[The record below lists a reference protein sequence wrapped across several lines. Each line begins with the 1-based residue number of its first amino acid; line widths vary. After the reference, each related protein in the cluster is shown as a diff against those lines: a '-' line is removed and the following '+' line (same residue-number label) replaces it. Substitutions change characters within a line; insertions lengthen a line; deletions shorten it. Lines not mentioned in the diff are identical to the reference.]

1 MIVGGCQTG
10 FDGGGS
16 YATILVRAMNDIE
29 DLPEGYAE
37 AVGEGCLLVDYCGE
51 LTLLETDQSLT
62 FGRSAELDIDDNAFL
77 HRRLGRFE
85 HRDGRWWLVNTGSRI
100 ELEMFDR
107 ETKASARLTSGTS
120 QMLPGEN
127 VLVHFVAG
135 STRYELLVNGPP
147 IVRHEPAEPSDTV
160 GLHLIPWTHEQRLLM
175 TVLAESLL
183 RNPHQPLQLPTN
195 DDAQTRLGWSKTKFN
210 RKLDNLC
217 ERLTN
222 LGVRG
227 LDKGVGGRN
236 NDRRRI
242 LAEVAVERGI
252 LTESDL
258 VALSEHEADPADTA

>member
-1 MIVGGCQTG
+1 M
-10 FDGGGS
+10 D
-16 YATILVRAMNDIE
+16 DID
-29 DLPEGYAE
+29 DLPEEYSE
-37 AVGEGCLLVDYCGE
+37 AVSEGCLLVDYCGE
-51 LTLLETDQSLT
+51 MTLLEVDQTLT
-62 FGRSAELDIDDNAFL
+62 FGRGAELDIDDNAFL
-77 HRRLGRFE
+77 HRQLGRFE

-107 ETKASARLTSGTS
+107 TTKASARLTTGTA
-120 QMLPGEN
+120 QMLPGEKL
-127 VLVHFVAG
+127 LVHFVAG
-135 STRYELLVNGPP
+135 STRYELLVNGPA
-147 IVRHEPAEPSDTV
+147 IERVEPAEPSDTV

-195 DDAQTRLGWSKTKFN
+195 DDAQSRLDWSKTKFN

-236 NDRRRI
+236 NHRRRI

-252 LTESDL
+252 LSEADL
-258 VALSEHEADPADTA
+258 VDLDAYVAALADRA

>member
-1 MIVGGCQTG
+1 MN
-10 FDGGGS
+10 D
-16 YATILVRAMNDIE
+16 RAMSDID
-29 DLPEGYAE
+29 DLAGNHAE
-37 AVGEGCLLVDYCGE
+37 AISEGCLLVDYCGE
-51 LTLLETDQSLT
+51 LILLEVDQSLT
-62 FGRSAELDIDDNAFL
+62 FGRGAELDIDDNAFL
-77 HRRLGRFE
+77 HRQLGRFE

-127 VLVHFVAG
+127 LLVQFVAG

-147 IVRHEPAEPSDTV
+147 IGRVEPAEPSDTV

-195 DDAQTRLGWSKTKFN
+195 DDAQTRLAWSKTKFN

-252 LTESDL
+252 LS
-258 VALSEHEADPADTA
+258 EADLEALDDHVAEVAETA

>member
-1 MIVGGCQTG
+1 MSM
-10 FDGGGS
+10 D
-16 YATILVRAMNDIE
+16 DIE
-29 DLPEGYAE
+29 DPPAEYAE
-37 AVGEGCLLVDYCGE
+37 AVSEGCLLVDYCGE
-51 LTLLETDQSLT
+51 LTLLESDQSLT
-62 FGRSAELDIDDNAFL
+62 FGRGAELDVDDNAFL
-77 HRRLGRFE
+77 HRQLGRFE
-85 HRDGRWWLVNTGSRI
+85 YRDGRWWLVNTGSRI

-107 ETKASARLTSGTS
+107 ETRASARLTSGTG
-120 QMLPGEN
+120 QMLPGEKL
-127 VLVHFVAG
+127 LVHFVAG

-147 IVRHEPAEPSDTV
+147 IGRIEPAEPSDTV

-183 RNPHQPLQLPTN
+183 RNPHQPLRLPTN

-252 LTESDL
+252 LTRTDL
-258 VALSEHEADPADTA
+258 DALDEHIAGDLPTQPL

>member
-1 MIVGGCQTG
+1 MEYV
-10 FDGGGS
+10 
-16 YATILVRAMNDIE
+16 E
-29 DLPEGYAE
+29 DPPAEYGE
-37 AVGEGCLLVDYCGE
+37 AVSEGCLLVDYCGE

-62 FGRSAELDIDDNAFL
+62 FGRGAELDIDDNAFL
-77 HRRLGRFE
+77 HRQLGRFE

-100 ELEMFDR
+100 ELEVFDR
-107 ETKASARLTSGTS
+107 ETKASARLTSGTN
-120 QMLPGEN
+120 QMLPGEKL
-127 VLVHFVAG
+127 LVQFVAG
-135 STRYELLVNGPP
+135 ATRYELLVNGPP
-147 IVRHEPAEPSDTV
+147 IGRVEPAQPSDTV

-183 RNPHQPLQLPTN
+183 RNPHQPLRLPTN

-252 LTESDL
+252 LVEDDLTALDDHTDGESPTRP
-258 VALSEHEADPADTA
+258 S